1 MERLMKDCPEKQDKK
16 LLAGLLEKNYYQT
29 F

>member
-1 MERLMKDCPEKQDKK
+1 MERLTKDCPEKQDEK
-16 LLAGLLEKNYYQT
+16 LLAGLSEENYYQA